1 VSSREQWKDFKEP
14 KLVIA
19 GMGKHLRAALDTDGS
34 ALGRVYYITKSRCP
48 FDLSYLLALLN
59 SDVVDA
65 YYSLLF
71 AATHLRGD
79 YIRYNASY
87 LEQIPV
93 PSTSREQQEELVDLA
108 TLANQNP
115 VSLRKGL
122 DREIN
127 DLVTKAYGLQ
137 PKDIE
142 VLRVIEA

>member
-19 GMGKHLRAALDTDGS
+19 GMGKHLRAALDTGRS
-34 ALGRVYYITKSRCP
+34 ALGRVYYITKTRCP
-48 FDLSYLLALLN
+48 FDLFYLLALLN

-87 LEQIPV
+87 LQQIPV
-93 PSTSREQQEELVDLA
+93 PSVSAEQQEALADLA
-108 TLANQNP
+108 NLASQNP
-115 VSLRKGL
+115 ANLRKGL
-122 DREIN
+122 DCQIN
-127 DLVTKAYGLQ
+127 DLVTQGYGLKA
-137 PKDIE
+137 KDVE
-142 VLRVIEA
+142 VLRVT